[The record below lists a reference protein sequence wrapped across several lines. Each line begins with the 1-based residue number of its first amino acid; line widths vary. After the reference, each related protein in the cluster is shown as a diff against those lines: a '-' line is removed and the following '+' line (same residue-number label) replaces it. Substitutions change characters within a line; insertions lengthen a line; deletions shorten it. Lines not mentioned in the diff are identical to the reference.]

1 MIIACRLCNQL
12 IEGSLLHTAGNTAA
26 AAAVPIID
34 GQPQMDRAA
43 LDYQAAII
51 ALIQHV
57 AQFHPVYTQ
66 VLGNTANTYYM
77 HLVAKLAI
85 SNDEE
90 FEPQREAARALVY
103 WTLAGKMGIED
114 KGPVLSPSNTIPRQ

>member
-1 MIIACRLCNQL
+1 MILACRLCNQM
-12 IEGSLLHTAGNTAA
+12 IEGSLLHNANPAT

-34 GQPQMDRAA
+34 GQPQVDRAA

-51 ALIQHV
+51 ALIQHLGK
-57 AQFHPVYTQ
+57 FHPAYTQ

-85 SNDEE
+85 SNDPE

-103 WTLAGKMGIED
+103 WTLFGKMAIED
-114 KGPVLSPSNTIPRQ
+114 QGLVLPPNSTIPTA

>member
-1 MIIACRLCNQL
+1 MIVVCRLCNQL
-12 IEGSLLHTAGNTAA
+12 IEGSILNVANPAT
-26 AAAVPIID
+26 AAAVPTFN

-51 ALIQHV
+51 ALIKHV

-77 HLVAKLAI
+77 HLVAKLAL
-85 SNDEE
+85 SNDPD
-90 FEPQREAARALVY
+90 FETEREAARSLVY

-114 KGPVLSPSNTIPRQ
+114 KGPVLSPNSPIPPQ